1 MRYGDRKIIP
11 ADPSRLLRKQL
22 FAIFSWLALA
32 AATGAAPAFAAGKCE
47 IVIGS
52 CHRPPLST
60 PDGTGIVDRLAIE
73 AFGRIGRTAC
83 ITPLPCERSLVSAN
97 DGITDGDILR
107 IVGQVEGRYPNLHA
121 VPETLYDLPMQA
133 FAKRRDLTIRG
144 FDDLKSLRVGF
155 ILGWKILEERVQ
167 ARETLRVRGPEV
179 LFPLLADDKVDTV
192 IYEPITGIAQIRE
205 LGLAGIHPVEPPL
218 LTTRQ
223 HIVLNR
229 KHAALMEPL
238 AEAIR
243 RIKADGTYAKA
254 FRDAGFEPPVAYR

>member
-1 MRYGDRKIIP
+1 MSKPFRVFLSWIALAVVIGVIP
-11 ADPSRLLRKQL
+11 AH
-22 FAIFSWLALA
+22 A
-32 AATGAAPAFAAGKCE
+32 ADRCE

-52 CHRPPLST
+52 CHRLPLST

-73 AFGRIGRTAC
+73 AFRRIGVAAC

-179 LFPLLADDKVDTV
+179 LFPLLAEDKVDTV

-205 LGLAGIHPVEPPL
+205 LGLAGIHPVAPPL

-229 KHAALMEPL
+229 KHAALLEPL
-238 AEAIR
+238 AVAIR
-243 RIKADGTYAKA
+243 AIKADGTYARA
-254 FRDAGFEPPVAYR
+254 FQDAGFEPPAAFR